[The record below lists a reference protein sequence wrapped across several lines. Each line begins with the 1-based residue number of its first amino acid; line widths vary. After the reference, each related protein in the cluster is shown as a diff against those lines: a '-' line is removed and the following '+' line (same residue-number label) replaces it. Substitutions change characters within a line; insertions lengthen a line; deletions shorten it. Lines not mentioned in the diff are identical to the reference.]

1 MSTVNLKKIIVKHTC
16 IAFEKYFKNYLYEI
30 IDDPQRDEQKR
41 EPWQSVAGDDE
52 SSQKAIGLSEKYIH
66 DERKGIVDGVKVA
79 RETIDNPTNRRDIK
93 EADRSL
99 KRKYETKFIGKL

>member
-1 MSTVNLKKIIVKHTC
+1 MQSNQ
-16 IAFEKYFKNYLYEI
+16 NYLYEI

-41 EPWQSVAGDDE
+41 KPRQSVAGDDE
-52 SSQKAIGLSEKYIH
+52 SSQKAIGLSEKYVH
-66 DERKGIVDGVKVA
+66 DERKGIIDGIKVA
-79 RETIDNPTNRRDIK
+79 RETIDNPANRSDIE